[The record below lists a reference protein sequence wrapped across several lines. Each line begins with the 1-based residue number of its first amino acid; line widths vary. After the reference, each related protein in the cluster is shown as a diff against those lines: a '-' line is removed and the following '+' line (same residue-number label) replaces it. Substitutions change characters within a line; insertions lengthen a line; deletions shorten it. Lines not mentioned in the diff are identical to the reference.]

1 MAMTLLKDLIGAA
14 SDLRDVS
21 HNELA
26 EEVVAQL
33 RAYQQR
39 MPTLIENALSTDPD
53 VSILL
58 CRPAARSFCGNL
70 FFVVSSCLYF
80 CCCLFWTRLSLTNIA
95 VSLFLCRA

>member
-1 MAMTLLKDLIGAA
+1 MAMALLKDLIGAA
-14 SDLRDVS
+14 SDLRDFS

-53 VSILL
+53 VSISL
-58 CRPAARSFCGNL
+58 CRPAAQSFCGNS
-70 FFVVSSCLYF
+70 FFIVSSYVYF
-80 CCCLFWTRLSLTNIA
+80 LLPF
-95 VSLFLCRA
+95 F